1 MKVER
6 CILHVLPLLCGC
18 LASMVHSSAQSQTVL
33 PLENFSERLSK
44 DVPVSGRMLVG
55 AVVLSDETSNA
66 PASIVPRPRLL
77 WRGAAVESPKE
88 PLCVTLASRDGQYYG
103 EGKLSVATL
112 GDLAGPVRVQ
122 GKHISDTENHLR
134 TLPPKELAVLAIT
147 GDCRLGVADGKTT
160 TVHVLD
166 RRDAGASARQGVAPS
181 QFILLFMLNSMTYTL
196 AVEAS
201 IPGIGTRQA
210 ACEALDDV
218 QRNKAFNTVCHL
230 TVPNTA
236 TKAELVIKRR
246 RYERGFDPIRFN
258 LAWSPL

>member
-18 LASMVHSSAQSQTVL
+18 LASMLHSPAQSQGVL
-33 PLENFSERLSK
+33 SLENFSERLSK
-44 DVPVSGRMLVG
+44 DVPVSGRVLVG

-66 PASIVPRPRLL
+66 PASLVPRPRLL
-77 WRGAAVESPKE
+77 WRGATVESPKD

-112 GDLAGPVRVQ
+112 SGLTRPVRIQ
-122 GKHISDTENHLR
+122 GKHVPDTERHLR
-134 TLPPKELAVLAIT
+134 NLAPEQLAMLAST
-147 GDCRLGVADGKTT
+147 GDCRLGAAGGKTA

-166 RRDAGASARQGVAPS
+166 RRDTDAPAGQGTFV
-181 QFILLFMLNSMTYTL
+181 LLLMLNSMTYSL

-210 ACEALDDV
+210 TCEALDDD
-218 QRNKAFNTVCHL
+218 QRNKAFNTRCRL

-236 TKAELVIKRR
+236 TEAELVIKRR

-258 LAWSPL
+258 LAWSAL